1 MIDMKIE
8 KVSEILKDIYLDEID
23 KEEGIEKLKN
33 ATPIDLTSA
42 ELRLLSEGMDGLE
55 IEEISQVY
63 DEVIDDQTEELLS
76 SLDSDHPIKR
86 MILEH
91 EQISD
96 FLEELLNFS
105 SKIRAED
112 YAEMKDQYDDFLYNL
127 KQIQF
132 HEKREEK
139 VFFPA
144 LEDKGFE
151 KRIEILKKEHRYIDE
166 YISQMNEFLDDL
178 EKNELETLKSIE
190 EIIYTL
196 NFHMFIEN
204 NLLYP
209 LALEEIEDWEN
220 LKKESEKMGYV
231 ELE

>member
-1 MIDMKIE
+1 MKIE